1 MQDAGIRVA
10 NLVYV
15 DGVGGLV
22 TCKEAPNNLIEIYA
36 GWSDDKI
43 RSIGAVTADDFRLY
57 PGYPPG
63 EHTDA
68 IANANPDAPTA
79 DATPTPTPNT
89 DAIADVAIA
98 VPTADD
104 AANDDAANDDTGL
117 AAAMGGF
124 ELNDA
129 AAKMVEM
136 GFAFGGDGLD
146 DAAASGANDLETNH
160 PAQQGPSRSSESGGG
175 ESTVTTRRGR
185 GGDRS
190 SRSNHSHSRSRSK
203 TRKGGGASFH
213 SSSKAALKFSAPLL
227 NAGLVDYEQTPD
239 QTGHI
244 LFRTASF
251 SGTRKPGENCALD
264 SLNFCI
270 GDSSLVKAP
279 DLTETSKKLYGEKEM
294 PSFEIMTQTMR
305 RKHLPFELQR
315 LKKFGQGPIALHSL
329 LNKTEGMF
337 LLNCQVKSDGE
348 LVGHF
353 IGVDAWRRI
362 IYDNDA
368 DETARYCQWDESDM
382 ATPEAA
388 KDLFTQIGLV
398 QLMHVYIVKV
408 LASHKGETSYHGA

>member
-1 MQDAGIRVA
+1 MG
-10 NLVYV
+10 
-15 DGVGGLV
+15 
-22 TCKEAPNNLIEIYA
+22 
-36 GWSDDKI
+36 
-43 RSIGAVTADDFRLY
+43 
-57 PGYPPG
+57 
-63 EHTDA
+63 H
-68 IANANPDAPTA
+68 IANANPDAPMRHY
-79 DATPTPTPNT
+79 TPTPTPNT

-104 AANDDAANDDTGL
+104 AANDDAEL
-117 AAAMGGF
+117 AAAMAGF

-146 DAAASGANDLETNH
+146 DAAASGADDPETNLA
-160 PAQQGPSRSSESGGG
+160 AQQRPSRSSESGGG

-264 SLNFCI
+264 ALNFGI

-408 LASHKGETSYHGA
+408 LASRKGETSYHGA

>member
-1 MQDAGIRVA
+1 
-10 NLVYV
+10 
-15 DGVGGLV
+15 
-22 TCKEAPNNLIEIYA
+22 
-36 GWSDDKI
+36 
-43 RSIGAVTADDFRLY
+43 
-57 PGYPPG
+57 
-63 EHTDA
+63 
-68 IANANPDAPTA
+68 
-79 DATPTPTPNT
+79 
-89 DAIADVAIA
+89 
-98 VPTADD
+98 
-104 AANDDAANDDTGL
+104 
-117 AAAMGGF
+117 MGGF

-264 SLNFCI
+264 ALNFGI

-408 LASHKGETSYHGA
+408 LASRKGETSYHGA

>member
-1 MQDAGIRVA
+1 MTTVNHHHRRNETPNEPLEYAINYIGNLPLGYAIMYEQKRKAEAGG
-10 NLVYV
+10 
-15 DGVGGLV
+15 D
-22 TCKEAPNNLIEIYA
+22 
-36 GWSDDKI
+36 SDDAT
-43 RSIGAVTADDFRLY
+43 GGADD
-57 PGYPPG
+57 P
-63 EHTDA
+63 
-68 IANANPDAPTA
+68 
-79 DATPTPTPNT
+79 ATNR
-89 DAIADVAIA
+89 
-98 VPTADD
+98 
-104 AANDDAANDDTGL
+104 
-117 AAAMGGF
+117 
-124 ELNDA
+124 
-129 AAKMVEM
+129 
-136 GFAFGGDGLD
+136 
-146 DAAASGANDLETNH
+146 
-160 PAQQGPSRSSESGGG
+160 PAQQDLSRSSESGGG
-175 ESTVTTRRGR
+175 ESTEKKRRGR
-185 GGDRS
+185 EFGT
-190 SRSNHSHSRSRSK
+190 K
-203 TRKGGGASFH
+203 TAKTHTHGGASFH
-213 SSSKAALKFSAPLL
+213 SSSKAALNFSASLL
-227 NAGLVDYEQTPD
+227 NSGLVNSEQTPD
-239 QTGHI
+239 QEGLI

-264 SLNFCI
+264 SLNFCL
-270 GDSSLVKAP
+270 GDASLIKAP

-408 LASHKGETSYHGA
+408 LASRKGETSYHGA